1 MTKRTVFLLSLA
13 VCLSHPA
20 FSQTTIR
27 KFLAPEAPLSGRE
40 VLSVMDQTPTYAD
53 RKSVTLAVIYS
64 LILPGMG
71 EWYAGTFGSGKYSLM
86 AEGGLWVSYAG
97 FRMHGNW
104 VRSDAKSFAA
114 QHSGADLSSK
124 DEQFEVNLGDYNTT
138 DAYNEAQSRQRD
150 YGARYTD
157 PSYSWNWDTS
167 ENRQAFRQMR
177 IRSDKEY
184 QNAKFVIAGLVVNRL
199 ISAFN
204 AGRAVSAFNRTLR
217 AEGDWRLKANPSGV
231 MGAYGLELELSRE
244 F

>member
-1 MTKRTVFLLSLA
+1 MIQRTLFFVSLVAFLSP
-13 VCLSHPA
+13 SA
-20 FSQTTIR
+20 FTQATVR
-27 KFLAPEAPLSGRE
+27 KFLAPEAPRSDRE
-40 VLSVMDQTPTYAD
+40 ALTVMQQTPTYAD
-53 RKSVTLAVIYS
+53 RKSVTLAVLYS

-71 EWYAGTFGSGKYSLM
+71 EWYAGSFNNGKYSFM

-104 VRSDAKSFAA
+104 VRSDARSFAV
-114 QHSGADLSSK
+114 QHSGVDLNSK

-157 PSYSWNWDTS
+157 PSYTWNWDS
-167 ENRQAFRQMR
+167 SVNRQAFRQMR
-177 IRSDKEY
+177 IRSDKAY